1 MRAYQPAPQ
10 ISAGLR
16 GARRGKLV
24 SQITRVIF
32 TRQQLETQHARF
44 PLFVFLF
51 FSFFFF
57 LGLHCDIPGEAAVRM
72 KLAVTWFWILYLALI
87 SAGLFTRNDLSA
99 ARRNVSD
106 SQSTG
111 EGQCVSRQVRADYSL
126 IATVVLV

>member
-1 MRAYQPAPQ
+1 
-10 ISAGLR
+10 
-16 GARRGKLV
+16 
-24 SQITRVIF
+24 
-32 TRQQLETQHARF
+32 
-44 PLFVFLF
+44 
-51 FSFFFF
+51 
-57 LGLHCDIPGEAAVRM
+57 M

-126 IATVVLV
+126 IATVVLI